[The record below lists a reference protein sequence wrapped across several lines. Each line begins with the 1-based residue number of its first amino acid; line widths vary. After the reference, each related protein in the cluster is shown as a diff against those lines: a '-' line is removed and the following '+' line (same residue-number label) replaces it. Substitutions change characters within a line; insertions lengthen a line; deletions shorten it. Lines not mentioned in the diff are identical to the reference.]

1 MFQKENITILILI
14 FCLIYVTPL
23 FAAKYGESLRR
34 DLDKNVLMSNEVR
47 QQLTK
52 SLGKYYDS
60 YLNTKL
66 RRKLIEPLK
75 NLHLMQRNSR

>member
-1 MFQKENITILILI
+1 MVQKENLMFWVLISY
-14 FCLIYVTPL
+14 LIYVTPL
-23 FAAKYGESLRR
+23 FAAGESPRE
-34 DLDKNVLMSNEVR
+34 DFDKNVLMTNEVR
-47 QQLTK
+47 QQLME
-52 SLGKYYDS
+52 SLAKYYDS